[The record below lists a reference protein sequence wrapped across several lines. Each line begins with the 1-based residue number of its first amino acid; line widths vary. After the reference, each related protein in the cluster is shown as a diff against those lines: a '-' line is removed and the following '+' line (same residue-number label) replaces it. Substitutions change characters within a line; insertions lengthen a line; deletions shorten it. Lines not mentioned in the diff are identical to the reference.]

1 MVGFTGNRVGGGS
14 KNPIA
19 DIDVPVAN
27 RPESANSGHTR
38 VHDNFVLNFR

>member
-27 RPESANSGHTR
+27 RLESAIGLNRSRGSGCH
-38 VHDNFVLNFR
+38 F